1 MSLPCIGQYMGGHDT
16 KNISTIMSPPLYYSI
31 QGGGHD
37 TKNFL
42 LSCPPHVL
50 CNTGGGHDSKIFSL
64 PSGWPGMGKYIGGT
78 SI

>member
-1 MSLPCIGQYMGGHDT
+1 MILKIFLLSC
-16 KNISTIMSPPLYYSI
+16 PPPVLLNT
-31 QGGGHD
+31 GEGHD

>member
-1 MSLPCIGQYMGGHDT
+1 MILKIFSLSCP
-16 KNISTIMSPPLYYSI
+16 SPVLPNT
-31 QGGGHD
+31 GGGHD

-42 LSCPPHVL
+42 LSCPPPVL

-64 PSGWPGMGKYIGGT
+64 TSGWPGMGKYIGGT